1 MFQDERKP
9 SALPAQMQRSVF
21 EAMARRRHQ
30 CPKPFI
36 HGANWVINYRIDVFA
51 NGAFRRVQK
60 QQQLAPS
67 NKKLRDVLKIRDE
80 FMAPLNHGSVSAS
93 SAVTFKDYV
102 VQVYNRNKLP
112 LLEGGS
118 QDRYES
124 VLDNYLLPAF
134 GEKMLRE
141 LTYDTVQAF
150 FTSLSVQAREVQRGS
165 EKNPKTISMMLTLET
180 RRKIWTVF
188 SSVLTLAK
196 KGGHLLTN
204 PAEEINLGRD
214 TKGNRI
220 QHFISPR
227 QFDSL
232 LAIMP
237 EPYATMVYVAVFTG
251 LRVSELAGL
260 KWRNLPARAGILDVD
275 GRLLTIEQK
284 FSRGRWGA
292 PKSDASNAT
301 IIVAKSVIER
311 IFALKGTT
319 VSVKAGHA
327 TRVFQVV
334 KSSDPDDLVF
344 QSVQHGRPMNDQ
356 NILRRHIKPAGA
368 KASIPWVNWLAL
380 RRSTSTWHKRAGV
393 HIKDSQHLMRHE
405 HEGTTLRHYTQV
417 EYETQLD
424 AVDRLEAYVVAEARA
439 RVN

>member
-1 MFQDERKP
+1 MLTDSSRRP
-9 SALPAQMQRSVF
+9 ASPALMQRSAF

-30 CPKPFI
+30 CPTPFI
-36 HGANWVINYRIDVFA
+36 HGAHWVINYRVDVFE
-51 NGAFRRVQK
+51 NGEFRRTQK

-67 NKKLRDVLKIRDE
+67 NKKLRDVLRIRDE

-102 VQVYNRNKLP
+102 EQVYNRNKLP

-118 QDRYES
+118 QDRYVS
-124 VLDNYLLPAF
+124 VLSNYLLPAF
-134 GEKMLRE
+134 GGKMLRE
-141 LTYDTVQAF
+141 LSHDTLQAF
-150 FTSLSVQAREVQRGS
+150 FTSLAVKPRTVERGS
-165 EKNPKTISMMLTLET
+165 EKKPKPVTMLLSLET

-188 SSVLTLAK
+188 SSVMTQAK
-196 KGGHLLTN
+196 EGGHLITN
-204 PAEEINLGRD
+204 PAEGINLGRD
-214 TKGNRI
+214 GKGNRV
-220 QHFISPR
+220 QHFITPR

-260 KWRNLPARAGILDVD
+260 MWRNLDQ
-275 GRLLTIEQK
+275 RLLTIEQK

-319 VSVKAGHA
+319 VSVKAGTG

-334 KSSDPDDLVF
+334 KSSGPGDLVF
-344 QSVQHGRPMNDQ
+344 QSVQHGRPMNDS
-356 NILRRHIKPAGA
+356 NILRRHIKPAGE
-368 KASIPWVNWLAL
+368 KAGIPWVNWLAL
-380 RRSTSTWHKRAGV
+380 RRSTATWHKRAGT
-393 HIKDSQHLMRHE
+393 HIKDAQRLMRHE
-405 HEGTTLRHYTQV
+405 HEGTTLRHYTQI

-424 AVDRLEAYVVAEARA
+424 AVDRLEAYVAAEAPFISATRI
-439 RVN
+439 RS